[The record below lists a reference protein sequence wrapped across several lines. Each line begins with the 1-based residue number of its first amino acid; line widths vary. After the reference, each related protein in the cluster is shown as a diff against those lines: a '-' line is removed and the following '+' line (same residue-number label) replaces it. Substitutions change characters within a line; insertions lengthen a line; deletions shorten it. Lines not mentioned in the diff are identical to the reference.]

1 MQKHHQ
7 LYYSRILI
15 FSFLLIAN
23 GLFAQKTIIQHQ
35 EDRML
40 GRNINGQT
48 INILIGNVILE
59 QDSTIIY
66 CDSAILDRENN
77 TFDAYKNVHMVSND
91 SVELFGDKMFY
102 DGNTK
107 IGEVFNNVILIDN
120 RATLYTNYLR
130 YNRNT
135 KTAYYNK
142 RGKIIDNDNVL
153 NSRFGYY
160 YTDIDEF
167 LFQDEVVVTTP
178 DYVIEADTMRYNSE
192 TEIVY
197 FLGPTTMTGEEDFM
211 FARQGW
217 SDTKQSI
224 TSLKEDALVIHL
236 NHILQGDSIYY
247 EKESGLGQVFEN
259 AVLIDTVKQVVIKGD
274 FVEYFKEPGFAYA
287 TDSALAIIVDGPD
300 SLYLHSDTL
309 RLKFDTTNE
318 AEELFAYKKVKFFRE
333 SLQGACDSLVYNV
346 NDSIINMMQSPVLW
360 SDDNQLTSESIQIFI
375 TDQSPDSMILDNNA
389 MIISQET
396 DTTQFNQI
404 KGRNVI
410 GHFQNNE
417 LVRIDVN
424 GNSETIYYV
433 RDDETQGLIGINKGL
448 ASDMIIQ
455 LKNRKIQS
463 ITYFSEPVMTLY
475 TETSLTGADRQLEG
489 FLWLKSKRPLNK
501 DDIFRRD

>member
-7 LYYSRILI
+7 LF
-15 FSFLLIAN
+15 FSGMFVLTFLFLTT

-40 GRNINGQT
+40 GKNIDGKT
-48 INILIGNVILE
+48 INVLIGNVILE

-77 TFDAYKNVHMVSND
+77 TFDAYKNVHMVSSD

-107 IGEVFNNVILIDN
+107 IGEVFINVKLIDN

-142 RGKIIDNDNVL
+142 RSHIIDNENQLVS
-153 NSRFGYY
+153 NFGYY

-178 DYVIEADTMRYNSE
+178 DYIIKADTMRYNSE
-192 TEIVY
+192 TEFVY
-197 FLGPTTMTGEEDFM
+197 FLGPTTMTGDDDFM
-211 FARQGW
+211 FARNGW

-224 TSLKEDALVIHL
+224 TSLKEDALVKHL

-247 EKESGLGQVFEN
+247 EKESGFGQVFEE

-287 TDSALAIIVDGPD
+287 TDSALAIIIDESD

-346 NDSIINMMQSPVLW
+346 SDSIINMMHSPILW

-375 TDQSPDSMILDNNA
+375 TNQEPDSMILDNNA
-389 MIISQET
+389 MIVSQEF
-396 DTTQFNQI
+396 DSTQFNQI

-410 GHFQNNE
+410 GYFQNSE
-417 LVRIDVN
+417 LVSINVN

-433 RDDETQGLIGINKGL
+433 RDEESNGLIGINKGL
-448 ASDMIIQ
+448 ASDMIIR

-475 TETSLTGADRQLEG
+475 TESGLTGADRKLEG
-489 FLWLKSKRPLNK
+489 FLWLNSKRPIDK